1 LKAELIREYA
11 DLLPETTPD
20 EQRRIRGTQEIIV
33 GESLEVALATLPNL
47 LAVPADAVRLQTLLD
62 KLMQD
67 ERILATRPTA
77 AQKAML
83 EKIRKAL
90 GHKTLPPAS
99 KKAPV
104 RRATAPK
111 RATLVPAAPAA
122 SSAAKPKAVARPRP
136 AARAKAPA
144 AKPTKS

>member
-1 LKAELIREYA
+1 
-11 DLLPETTPD
+11 
-20 EQRRIRGTQEIIV
+20 
-33 GESLEVALATLPNL
+33 LPNL

-90 GHKTLPPAS
+90 GHKTLPPPAS